1 MKRSPSK
8 PPNYQI
14 GIYRSFM
21 SIPEVFRS
29 LTCPVVQWCSVETVG
44 MTKPDQQLISLAYL
58 FHIKVAS
65 YFQFVGPIKFQMIE
79 LQRCWNDTSHFISLV
94 WGIMSGIRFP
104 SVPRPMLPVKPSASC
119 HRVIFTDT
127 GYLRSS
133 IQLILTFIYNVRH
146 NYLNL
151 I

>member
-1 MKRSPSK
+1 M
-8 PPNYQI
+8 
-14 GIYRSFM
+14 
-21 SIPEVFRS
+21 
-29 LTCPVVQWCSVETVG
+29 VQWCSVETVG

-146 NYLNL
+146 NLIWFRWLYYVNAHSSFNATRDLNCFFKTS
-151 I
+151 IQMKYIF